1 LVVEALLK
9 PLDVIIDIHRRRRVG
24 APATL
29 IRPRDR
35 G

>member
-9 PLDVIIDIHRRRRVG
+9 PLDIIIDIYRRRRVG

-29 IRPRDR
+29 IRHCDR